1 MDESVIAY
9 PMTEELHNKDRMI
22 FGWKKMEKQWTPDLH
37 TKGDL
42 LRLHEKIADDL
53 VRSEYDYIC
62 IIDTHKST
70 IYVDVDELGAD
81 WDWSGQEKDYDEAR
95 TLLASGFVDDKDA
108 ETFLHCS
115 KISNIVSHLQEQEIY
130 SFMFHFKRPGERHQK
145 KQWKYS
151 YLDKEKG
158 LVLTTLKDVTK
169 LLEKDHLTGEYN
181 RYGFI
186 RKAETILRNEN
197 ARDRQFLILY
207 FNIKGFK
214 AINEVFGVDGG
225 DLALCEVVRVIR
237 QSPLHPVAIGR
248 FGADHFVCLVDEKN
262 LDTGRLKESLQK
274 TLVINQRSMDVN
286 AVCGIYRIPREEYM
300 EDVSIMCDRARITK
314 DFIQDAYVRPYAVF
328 DESMRDSYLKHND
341 AIRELTN
348 AMEQQEFKVFYQPVY
363 DLATGSIASAEALVR
378 WQREDGRMISPGVF
392 VPALEDN
399 GRISQLDLFVERSV
413 IRFMEERY
421 KKGQFIV
428 PVSMNMSQMDF
439 FDKDM
444 MASVLLDVSN
454 TDLPM
459 DYTRFEVTETAYSI
473 VASNNRN
480 VLLDMK
486 RIGVKFYLD
495 DFGSGY
501 SSFSTIRDYDFDI
514 VKLDM
519 GFVQKIGTTAKANA
533 VIQAIID
540 MAHAIGS
547 KVVAEGAETKE
558 QVDALREMGCDYIQG
573 FYFSKPLPQEEFE
586 ALLNAQ
592 YRED

>member
-1 MDESVIAY
+1 
-9 PMTEELHNKDRMI
+9 
-22 FGWKKMEKQWTPDLH
+22 MEKQETAKTIAGHDV
-37 TKGDL
+37 K
-42 LRLHEKIADDL
+42 RVHEKISDYL

-62 IIDTHKST
+62 VINTQT
-70 IYVDVDELGAD
+70 GMLYVDTDELHAD
-81 WDWSGQEKDYDEAR
+81 WDWTGEEHDYYDAR
-95 TLLASGFVDDKDA
+95 ALLV
-108 ETFLHCS
+108 ETFLDDNDGKDFMHCS
-115 KISNIVSHLQEQEIY
+115 EIPYIVKQLEEQKVY
-130 SFMFHFKRPGERHQK
+130 SFMFHFSTPEHNRHK
-145 KQWKYS
+145 KQWKFS
-151 YLDKEKG
+151 YLDQEDG
-158 LVLTTLKDVTK
+158 LILTTLKDVTK
-169 LLEKDHLTGEYN
+169 LLEQDHLTGELN

-186 RKAETILRNEN
+186 RKARAVLRDPAVDHDLAIMYIN
-197 ARDRQFLILY
+197 L
-207 FNIKGFK
+207 KGFK
-214 AINEVFGVDGG
+214 AINELFGTEGG
-225 DLALCEVVRVIR
+225 DLALREVVRVIHR
-237 QSPLHPVAIGR
+237 SNLHPYAVGR
-248 FGADHFVCLVDEKN
+248 IEADHFVCLVDPDNINYEH
-262 LDTGRLKESLQK
+262 LKQFLHQ
-274 TLVINQRSMDVN
+274 TLVFDQRSLDVYG
-286 AVCGIYRIPREEYM
+286 VCGIYMIPA
-300 EDVSIMCDRARITK
+300 EDRLDSVSNMCDRARMAK
-314 DFIQDAYVRPYAVF
+314 DYIEDEYVKPYAVF
-328 DESMRDSYLKHND
+328 DQKMGSSYMERND
-341 AIRELTN
+341 ALRDISN
-348 AMEQQEFKVFYQPVY
+348 ALEKHEFQVYYQPVY
-363 DLATGSIASAEALVR
+363 DAFSGEIASAEALVR
-378 WQREDGRMISPGVF
+378 WKKADGEMVSPGIF
-392 VPALEDN
+392 VPALEDS
-399 GRISQLDLFVERSV
+399 GRISQMDLFVERSV
-413 IRFMEERY
+413 LSFMEERY

-501 SSFSTIRDYDFDI
+501 SSFSTIRDYDFDV

-519 GFVQKIGTTAKANA
+519 GFVQKIGTTTKANA

-558 QVDALREMGCDYIQG
+558 QVDALREMRCDYIQG
-573 FYFSKPLPQEEFE
+573 FYFSKPLPQEKFE